1 MTNKDGMTV
10 IMSDIPVYKEVYGDF
25 PVTFFETGNAEDL
38 YQHLLALPSAP
49 VNLDEQLSSTYH
61 YQNTA
66 KIIIDELF
74 FYYPYNKTHRD
85 SLQ

>member
-1 MTNKDGMTV
+1 LEAMSLGTPV

-38 YQHLLALPSAP
+38 YRHLLTLPSAP

-61 YQNTA
+61 YKNTA

-74 FYYPYNKTHRD
+74 FLL
-85 SLQ
+85 SI